1 MTATGADSGRHRV
14 CGHMDVLR
22 SKRMALPLACTPRRR
37 FLESFSIKDAD
48 MECKVPFIVAITWSF
63 DVLGVVLAFTT
74 TLLVGDTLFVVVTV
88 IGPINRR
95 RWVRDA
101 H

>member
-1 MTATGADSGRHRV
+1 MGATARSRAHGRATGS
-14 CGHMDVLR
+14 
-22 SKRMALPLACTPRRR
+22 TWRR

-48 MECKVPFIVAITWSF
+48 MERKVSFVVAIAWSF
-63 DVLGVVLAFTT
+63 DELGVVLAFTT

-88 IGPINRR
+88 IGPIYRG

-101 H
+101 YR